1 MSDGKTAHSTFK
13 LPLAVSLEQQ
23 SVCSIRKNGPLG
35 KLLQDTS
42 LIIWDECTMS
52 HRAHVEAVD
61 RTLQD
66 IRSCGNIMGG
76 VTFVLAGD
84 FRQTLPVITK
94 GTRADVIKACLK
106 SSPLWLSIETLSLRT
121 NMRAHLN
128 NNRDSNFPQKILQ
141 LGDGK
146 LPTPVPNSSQVLL
159 NNELAQTVHSLQILV
174 DTIYPDIEN
183 LTERNS
189 NWLCSRAI
197 VAPRN
202 DAVNEINKMII
213 EKVPGDFKC
222 FKSIDT
228 VCNTEDTVHYPQE
241 FLNSLNPAGLPPHEL
256 KLKVG
261 TPIMLLRNLSPPNMC
276 NGTRL
281 LIKELRANVIVAT
294 IITGPAAGQL
304 AHIPRIPMIP
314 TDLPISFKRLQFPV
328 KVSFALTINKSQGQT
343 FSMVGID
350 LRKECFSHGQLY
362 VALSRV
368 GSPENQYVLMPSTNT
383 TANIVYSEALR

>member
-1 MSDGKTAHSTFK
+1 
-13 LPLAVSLEQQ
+13 
-23 SVCSIRKNGPLG
+23 
-35 KLLQDTS
+35 
-42 LIIWDECTMS
+42 MS
-52 HRAHVEAVD
+52 HRAHVEAVN
-61 RTLQD
+61 RTLKD
-66 IRSCGNIMGG
+66 LRNSGNVMGG

-106 SSPLWLSIETLSLRT
+106 SSPLWQSIKTLNLRT
-121 NMRAHLN
+121 NMRAHLSNDN
-128 NNRDSNFPQKILQ
+128 NGNFSQKILQ

-146 LPTPVPNSSQVLL
+146 LPSPVANNSQVSLD
-159 NNELAQTVHSLQILV
+159 NELAQTVNSLDVLI

-183 LTERNS
+183 LTERNF

-197 VAPRN
+197 VSPRN
-202 DAVNEINKMII
+202 DSVNDINRMIM

-222 FKSIDT
+222 YKSIDT
-228 VCNTEDTVHYPQE
+228 VCNIEDAVHYPQE

-256 KLKVG
+256 KLKGG

-281 LIKELRANVIVAT
+281 LIRELRDNVIVAT

-314 TDLPISFKRLQFPV
+314 TDLHISFKSNEVQPP
-328 KVSFALTINKSQGQT
+328 ATTKSSIT
-343 FSMVGID
+343 
-350 LRKECFSHGQLY
+350 
-362 VALSRV
+362 
-368 GSPENQYVLMPSTNT
+368 
-383 TANIVYSEALR
+383 